1 MRAASP
7 ARPDRTPRWRSLAG
21 PLVALLVGLGA
32 GAAIHAAVAA
42 PAPLHAAVAA
52 PAPLH
57 AAVAAP
63 AASTETPRPAPVDYS
78 RYRKL
83 DIFARALTTIEQH
96 YVRPV
101 DGERLIHSAIAGLV
115 AELDPHSEFLPPR
128 EARLLREDIEGSFG
142 GVGMMVV
149 QRFEPDPEPRLVL
162 EVREVVPGGP
172 AARAGVQ
179 TGDLILSIEDRPISH
194 YVDLRRAIL
203 TMRGEPGTKVRF
215 TFERTGQGPRTVTV
229 TREVIDSPAV
239 IGRYLGNGIGHVRLR
254 DFSETSARE
263 LDDALENLRQSAAD
277 TGLRGVVLDLR
288 DNGGGLLD
296 QAIAVVDLFVGEGAI
311 VRTRGR
317 QGTLLDEV
325 SARPGGHWNKVPLAL
340 LVNKAS
346 ASASEVVA
354 GALQDHRRAL
364 VVGERTYGKG
374 SVQAPFDLGDGS
386 VLKLTIALY
395 YTPNDRLIQATGI
408 TPDVLIGTAA
418 PAYKDS
424 LPDLDPERAHP
435 RHLRPEAFGYSPH
448 PEAGIGDALAAVGE
462 DVQLRTAVEHL
473 QTLGLTEAPRRRR

>member
-1 MRAASP
+1 MRGPKLP
-7 ARPDRTPRWRSLAG
+7 A
-21 PLVALLVGLGA
+21 LVAALAAGVALGVA
-32 GAAIHAAVAA
+32 LERGAPVAVAA
-42 PAPLHAAVAA
+42 PAPAAEA
-52 PAPLH
+52 
-57 AAVAAP
+57 
-63 AASTETPRPAPVDYS
+63 PRPAPVDYS

-83 DIFARALTTIEQH
+83 DTFARALTTIEQH

-149 QRFEPDPEPRLVL
+149 QRFETEPEPRLVL

-172 AARAGVQ
+172 AARAGVRA
-179 TGDLILSIEDRPISH
+179 GDLILNIEDRPISH
-194 YVDLRRAIL
+194 YIDLRRAIL

-215 TFERTGQGPRTVTV
+215 TFERAGQGPRTVAV

-239 IGRYLGNGIGHVRLR
+239 IGRYLGGGIGHVRLR
-254 DFSETSARE
+254 DFSETAARE
-263 LDDALENLRQSAAD
+263 LDDALEALRQSAGD
-277 TGLRGVVLDLR
+277 GGLHGVVLDLR

-296 QAIAVVDLFVGEGAI
+296 QAIHVVDLFVDSGAI

-317 QGTLLDEV
+317 QGVLLDQV
-325 SARPGGHWNKVPLAL
+325 NARPGGKWTKIPLAL

-354 GALQDHRRAL
+354 GALQDHRRAF

-395 YTPNDRLIQATGI
+395 YTPNDRLIQATGV
-408 TPDVLIGTAA
+408 TPDVLVGTDA
-418 PAYKDS
+418 PVYKDS

-435 RHLRPEAFGYSPH
+435 RHLRPEAFGYAP
-448 PEAGIGDALAAVGE
+448 PAEAKGGDALAAAEG
-462 DVQLRTAVEHL
+462 DVQLRAAIEHL
-473 QTLGLTEAPRRRR
+473 QTLLRVDPPRRRRP